1 MQNKP
6 NFIRLRRIQKCFNF
20 SNNNNYELR
29 TTNYELFKNKPKQ
42 SQNKPNFTRLRRA
55 NPIYG
60 ERVEPPVVSLSNH
73 FSHLIFLLKSAAGL
87 HLSPCY
93 DNT

>member
-6 NFIRLRRIQKCFNF
+6 NSQKAKNALTLVIAMT
-20 SNNNNYELR
+20 NNNEQRTANYS
-29 TTNYELFKNKPKQ
+29 KQ